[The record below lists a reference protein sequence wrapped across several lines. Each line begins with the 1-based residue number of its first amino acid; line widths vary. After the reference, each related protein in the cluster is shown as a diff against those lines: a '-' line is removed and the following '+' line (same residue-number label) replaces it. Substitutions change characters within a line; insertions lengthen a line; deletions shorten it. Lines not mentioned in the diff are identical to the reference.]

1 MENIDKKQNL
11 DSIRL
16 EATHSTLDL
25 VSQDSKVSSL
35 ESTQES
41 IQDSTQK
48 ATQESQ
54 KPRLSAVVSGA
65 NELSLGISIVV
76 AVALGIGIGIGLEY
90 LSGARWSFWLGV
102 AWGIG
107 AAILNI
113 YKAYQRQ
120 QRDAQ
125 ELAKNPRYAYK
136 PQDSKKAQ
144 NDDDEDEN
152 GKYY

>member
-1 MENIDKKQNL
+1 MENMDKKQNL
-11 DSIRL
+11 DS
-16 EATHSTLDL
+16 TQMTNSTLDL
-25 VSQDSKVSSL
+25 NLQDSKVSRLESAQ
-35 ESTQES
+35 ESTQEA
-41 IQDSTQK
+41 QK
-48 ATQESQ
+48 
-54 KPRLSAVVSGA
+54 KPRLSVVVSGA

-76 AVALGIGIGIGLEY
+76 AVAIGIGIGIGLEY

-102 AWGIG
+102 AWGVG

-144 NDDDEDEN
+144 DDDEEEN

>member
-1 MENIDKKQNL
+1 MESIDKKQNP
-11 DSIRL
+11 DSIKL

-35 ESTQES
+35 EST
-41 IQDSTQK
+41 QDSTQK

>member
-1 MENIDKKQNL
+1 MDKKQNL
-11 DSIRL
+11 DSTKL
-16 EATHSTLDL
+16 EMTNSTLDSSL
-25 VSQDSKVSSL
+25 QDSEVSSL

-41 IQDSTQK
+41 MQK
-48 ATQESQ
+48 SQQ
-54 KPRLSAVVSGA
+54 KPRLNAVVSGA

-76 AVALGIGIGIGLEY
+76 AVAMGIGIGMGLEY

-125 ELAKNPRYAYK
+125 ELAKNPRYTYN
-136 PQDSKKAQ
+136 PRDTSKKAQ
-144 NDDDEDEN
+144 DDDDEEEN

>member
-1 MENIDKKQNL
+1 MENMDKKQNL
-11 DSIRL
+11 DSVKL

-35 ESTQES
+35 ES

>member
-11 DSIRL
+11 DSIKL
-16 EATHSTLDL
+16 EATHSTLDSH
-25 VSQDSKVSSL
+25 SQDSKVSSL

-41 IQDSTQK
+41 IQD

>member
-11 DSIRL
+11 DSIKL
-16 EATHSTLDL
+16 EATHSTLDSH
-25 VSQDSKVSSL
+25 SQDSKVSSL
-35 ESTQES
+35 ES
-41 IQDSTQK
+41 
-48 ATQESQ
+48 TQESQ

-152 GKYY
+152 SKYY

>member
-1 MENIDKKQNL
+1 MDKKQNL
-11 DSIRL
+11 DS
-16 EATHSTLDL
+16 TQMTNSTLDL
-25 VSQDSKVSSL
+25 NLQDSKVSRLESAQ
-35 ESTQES
+35 ESTQEA
-41 IQDSTQK
+41 QK
-48 ATQESQ
+48 
-54 KPRLSAVVSGA
+54 KPRLSVVVSGA

-76 AVALGIGIGIGLEY
+76 AVAIGIGIGKGLEY

-102 AWGIG
+102 AWGVG

-136 PQDSKKAQ
+136 LQDSKKAQ
-144 NDDDEDEN
+144 DDDEEEN

>member
-1 MENIDKKQNL
+1 MGNMDKKHNL
-11 DSIRL
+11 DSTKL
-16 EATHSTLDL
+16 EKTDTAIDL
-25 VSQDSKVSSL
+25 APQDSKVSSL

-41 IQDSTQK
+41 Q
-48 ATQESQ
+48 Q
-54 KPRLSAVVSGA
+54 KPRLSVVVSGA

-76 AVALGIGIGIGLEY
+76 AVGLGIGIGKGLEY

-120 QRDAQ
+120 QREAQ

-136 PQDSKKAQ
+136 PQDSKKAKEQ
-144 NDDDEDEN
+144 DEDDEEN

>member
-1 MENIDKKQNL
+1 MDKKQNR
-11 DSIRL
+11 DSAKL
-16 EATHSTLDL
+16 EKTNSTLDL

-113 YKAYQRQ
+113 YKAY
-120 QRDAQ
+120 
-125 ELAKNPRYAYK
+125 
-136 PQDSKKAQ
+136 
-144 NDDDEDEN
+144 
-152 GKYY
+152 

>member
-1 MENIDKKQNL
+1 M
-11 DSIRL
+11 
-16 EATHSTLDL
+16 
-25 VSQDSKVSSL
+25 
-35 ESTQES
+35 
-41 IQDSTQK
+41 
-48 ATQESQ
+48 
-54 KPRLSAVVSGA
+54 
-65 NELSLGISIVV
+65 V

-136 PQDSKKAQ
+136 PQDLKKAQ